1 MSNEILNYKALCLG
15 FLAAITLWFF
25 GGWALM
31 ALIPYDFRWTVGS
44 DEMDGLAV
52 PVLFGIAIVAAG
64 VGGTVA
70 GRRAG
75 FAPLR
80 HSLATGAV
88 TAIVFL
94 VPLWD
99 ESRSLLLAKAI
110 SAIPAAAAWIYV
122 GSAKRLRLGPMR
134 IVLNWGVVSKL
145 FYLIAAYILYVLI
158 FVEQGKT
165 MMDVVRTTLLAVGMV
180 GGLSDVIRRFEER
193 AVQRARDLDA
203 ERLFRQVLV
212 SDSSPVTES
221 RRFYLYLRAFN
232 LTARMQI
239 KNPERSIIPLSSF
252 YNQPFD
258 VEFESQLANA
268 LEGFGPLIG
277 LGKPGEHY
285 GAGRISSDE
294 EGWKSD
300 LQKLA
305 TGSKLIFVIPSPT
318 SGTLWEIGWLKET
331 GFLCKCVFVM
341 PPSSSPA
348 GDIPGMWSRA
358 VEAVNKFEIKLPPYS
373 SKGAL
378 LSFDSQGETFTSV
391 EIKSVSHKDLKR
403 ALSQVIAAT

>member
-15 FLAAITLWFF
+15 FLAVIALWFF
-25 GGWALM
+25 GGWVFM

-44 DEMDGLAV
+44 DEMDDLAV
-52 PVLFGIAIVAAG
+52 PVLFGIAIVSAG

-70 GRRAG
+70 GQRAG

-94 VPLWD
+94 VPLWG

-134 IVLNWGVVSKL
+134 IALNWGVVSKL
-145 FYLIAAYILYVLI
+145 FYLVAAYILYILI
-158 FVEQGKT
+158 FVEQVKT
-165 MMDVVRTTLLAVGMV
+165 IMDVLRTTLAFGMV
-180 GGLSDVIRRFEER
+180 GGLGDALRRFEER
-193 AVQRARDLDA
+193 TVQRARDLDA
-203 ERLFRQVLV
+203 ERLFGQVLV
-212 SDSSPVTES
+212 SDSSPAMES

-268 LEGFGPLIG
+268 LEEFGPLIG

-294 EGWKSD
+294 ERWKSD

-341 PPSSSPA
+341 PPSSSPT
-348 GDIPGMWSRA
+348 GDIPGMWPRA

-378 LSFDSQGETFTSV
+378 LSFDSQGEMCTSV
-391 EIKSVSHKDLKR
+391 EITSMSHKDLRR